1 MATSEFWNRQAGLEN
16 TKLFKGKSMNNDIQK
31 VENPFGNDKKTSA
44 ITASGNS
51 DAERA
56 IQEVQA
62 AMIIAKRFPRNPIE
76 SMDKIINACAR
87 PSLASAAIY
96 SYPRGGQEVS
106 GPSIRLAEAV
116 AQNWGNIQW
125 GIRDLSTNQDGSTIE
140 AFAWDVESNTKQVKV
155 FSVEHVRYS
164 RAGGITKLTDPRDKY
179 EVVANQGARR
189 LRACILGV
197 IPGDVIEA
205 AVNQCLITQHANI
218 DTSPEGI
225 KKMLEVFEKHFSVS
239 QKLIES
245 RIGKRIEAIVP
256 AQMQQLLNI
265 AQSMK
270 DGMSK
275 PSDWFDISDP
285 EMKAGPKVSDILN
298 KKSES
303 DS

>member
-1 MATSEFWNRQAGLEN
+1 
-16 TKLFKGKSMNNDIQK
+16 MNNEIQK
-31 VENPFGNDKKTSA
+31 VGNPFGDSKKVTE

-62 AMIIAKRFPRNPIE
+62 AMVIAKRFPRNPIK
-76 SMDKIINACAR
+76 SMDEIINACTR
-87 PSLASAAIY
+87 PTLAAAAIY

-125 GIRDLSTNQDGSTIE
+125 GIRELSSNKDGSTIE
-140 AFAWDVESNTKQVKV
+140 AYAWDVESNTKQVKT

-164 RAGGITKLTDPRDKY
+164 RAGGITKLVDPRDKY

-205 AVNQCLITQHANI
+205 AVNQCLATQHANI
-218 DTSPEGI
+218 DTSTEGI
-225 KKMLEVFEKHFSVS
+225 KKMLDVFEKHFCVS
-239 QKLIES
+239 QKLIET
-245 RIGKRIEAIVP
+245 RIGKRVEAIVP

-275 PSDWFDISDP
+275 PSDWFDVDDP
-285 EMKAGPKVSDILN
+285 EIKTEPKVSDLLA
-298 KKSES
+298 KKPEGNS
-303 DS
+303 